1 MSLLPVLLSEL
12 DSLRRP
18 SNLFDQYFG
27 DVLLRDDLLSPTLSS
42 VAAPLLSTHY
52 LRPWRTQH
60 HRQSGVSHLADDKD
74 AMRINLDV
82 KQFKPEE
89 LAVKVV
95 DGFVVVEG
103 NHEERQDEHG
113 FISRSFSRRYK
124 LPEGVDPDSV
134 ISSLSSDGVLMVTA
148 PKKAL
153 PPPANTR
160 NVPITQTQQPAAIQ
174 QKQAGDQAKKDEKM
188 EQ

>member
-18 SNLFDQYFG
+18 ANLFDQYFG
-27 DVLLRDDLLSPTLSS
+27 DVLLRDDLLSPSLSS

-52 LRPWRTQH
+52 LRPWRAQH
-60 HRQSGVSHLADDKD
+60 HRQSGVSHLVDDKD
-74 AMRINLDV
+74 AVRINLDV

-95 DGFVVVEG
+95 DGYVVVEG
-103 NHEERQDEHG
+103 SHEERQDEHG
-113 FISRSFSRRYK
+113 YISRSFSRRYK
-124 LPEGVDPDSV
+124 LPDSVDPDTV
-134 ISSLSSDGVLMVTA
+134 ASSLSSDGVLVVTA

-153 PPPANTR
+153 PPAANTR
-160 NVPITQTQQPAAIQ
+160 SVPITQTQQPAAIQ
-174 QKQAGDQAKKDEKM
+174 HKEGRALKQDDEKM
-188 EQ
+188 EK

>member
-1 MSLLPVLLSEL
+1 MSLLPIILSEL
-12 DSLRRP
+12 DNYRRP
-18 SNLFDQYFG
+18 ANLFDQYFG
-27 DVLLRDDLLSPTLSS
+27 DVLLRDDLLAPGLTT

-52 LRPWRTQH
+52 ARPWRHQH
-60 HRQSGVSHLADDKD
+60 HRHSGVSHLSDDKD
-74 AMRINLDV
+74 AVRINLDV
-82 KQFKPEE
+82 KQFKPDE
-89 LAVKVV
+89 LSVKVV

-124 LPEGVDPDSV
+124 LPEGVDQDTVS
-134 ISSLSSDGVLMVTA
+134 SSLSSDGVLIVTA

-160 NVPITQTQQPAAIQ
+160 SVPITQTQQPAIQ
-174 QKQAGDQAKKDEKM
+174 QQKEQKQTEKM